1 MSKISSK
8 VMEVQELLENYGAL
22 DYEEIAAMAG
32 VTKEFV
38 ESVDYDNEQ
47 DNWDWSEV
55 PFESVE
61 DYESYSSMMNPK
73 FNEDGN
79 FKGSF

>member
-8 VMEVQELLENYGAL
+8 VMEVQELLEQYGAL

-61 DYESYSSMMNPK
+61 DYESYSAMMNPK